1 MADDLLLNKAAVIER
16 CLARV
21 REQYDKNPSTFPFDY
36 DRQDIA
42 ILNILRACQACID
55 IGQILVRR
63 HRLGVPKSSRDV
75 FRLLREAGIIEL
87 ELAASLQR
95 MAGFRNIA
103 VHDYQT
109 MEVPIVIQV
118 IEKHLNDFLDF
129 SKAALRH
136 SDVDTGT

>member
-16 CLARV
+16 CLARI
-21 REQYDKNPSTFPFDY
+21 RAQYDKDPSTFPLDY

-55 IGQILVRR
+55 MGQILVRR
-63 HRLGVPKSSRDV
+63 RRLGAPKSSRDV
-75 FRLLREAGIIEL
+75 FRLLQQAGIIEPK
-87 ELAASLQR
+87 LAASLQR

-129 SKAALRH
+129 SQAALRQ
-136 SDVDTGT
+136 SDADPDP